1 MRQPE
6 RISEGSQ
13 LFKRLMSAFFEDGAE
28 AVPDKSRSAPRAQP
42 VTVAPMR
49 VVGQFSAV
57 SIVTTS
63 ACCDAG
69 QQLAGKTFL
78 LAQAPRLPLAE
89 CTRPDECRCRFQK
102 HADRRGA
109 DPERRVMQSMWHTNA
124 WDDGGERRK
133 KRGRRK
139 SDD

>member
-1 MRQPE
+1 M
-6 RISEGSQ
+6 
-13 LFKRLMSAFFEDGAE
+13 FKRLISAFVADRAE
-28 AVPDKSRSAPRAQP
+28 AEPSEARHAPRAVP
-42 VTVAPMR
+42 VGVAPKRAM
-49 VVGQFSAV
+49 GQFAAV

-63 ACCDAG
+63 ACCDAS

-109 DPERRVMQSMWHTNA
+109 EPERRVMQSMWHTNA
-124 WDDGGERRK
+124 WGDGGERRK
-133 KRGRRK
+133 QRGRRK
-139 SDD
+139 SDE